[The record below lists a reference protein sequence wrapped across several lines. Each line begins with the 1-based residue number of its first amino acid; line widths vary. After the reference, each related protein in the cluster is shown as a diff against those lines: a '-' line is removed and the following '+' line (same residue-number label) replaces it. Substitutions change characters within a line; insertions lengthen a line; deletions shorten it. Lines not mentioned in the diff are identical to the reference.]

1 MLLDRQVMME
11 GYQVGVLI
19 VTPITNFFPLISTS
33 AMLGKFHE
41 EKKKKI
47 CIELCFQIL
56 LEIGN

>member
-1 MLLDRQVMME
+1 MME